1 VIFGN
6 VLQTSGDAVYFAR
19 HIGLKSGVPKEVPA
33 LTVNRLCGSGLQAIL
48 LGAQEIQLD
57 QAEFVLAGGAEN
69 MSMPPP
75 QIRGARWGLPLG
87 EQKLEDYLWVAL
99 VDSYNGLGMAN
110 TAENLGR
117 KYGITRVAADE
128 FAYRSHMLAAKARES
143 CRFSEEIVPVT
154 VKTKKGEVAVDKDE
168 HIRADTTLEAL
179 AKLQARFEKNGT
191 VTPGNAS
198 GINDGAAAVVVASAE
213 AAQQAGLKPLA
224 RIVSG
229 GVCGVDPDI
238 MGIGPAPSS
247 RQALG
252 RAALKIEDMDLV
264 EINEA
269 FATQY
274 LAVEKDLGLDRSK
287 TNVNGGAIALG
298 HPLGAAG
305 ARPGTGLC
313 GWENTQMAPWANDP
327 VRLRDGCGHVF
338 GQRGWRGGTGRRGS
352 KDDPRIQTIQREL
365 TLEPLPAGTRT
376 ADLLVGD
383 AVLPLEFESSAVAGV
398 RAVALDVTTSRHG
411 VAVRAVRIARS
422 AEDTA
427 IELA

>member
-1 VIFGN
+1 MKDIVIIDGARTAFGTYGGALRDTSATDLGIIAAKGALEKSKVDPKQIDQVIFGN

-19 HIGLKSGVPKEVPA
+19 HIGLKSGIPKEAPA

-48 LGAQEIQLD
+48 LAAQEIQLG

-69 MSMPPP
+69 MSMAPH

-117 KYGITRVAADE
+117 KYGIARDAADE

-154 VKTKKGEVAVDKDE
+154 VKTKKGEV
-168 HIRADTTLEAL
+168 
-179 AKLQARFEKNGT
+179 
-191 VTPGNAS
+191 
-198 GINDGAAAVVVASAE
+198 VVASAD
-213 AAQQAGLKPLA
+213 AVKKAGLTPIA

-247 RQALG
+247 RQALQ
-252 RAALKIEDMDLV
+252 RAGLKVQDMDLV

-274 LAVEKDLGLDRSK
+274 LAVEKDLGLDREK

-298 HPLGAAG
+298 HPLGASG
-305 ARPGTGLC
+305 ARL
-313 GWENTQMAPWANDP
+313 A
-327 VRLRDGCGHVF
+327 
-338 GQRGWRGGTGRRGS
+338 
-352 KDDPRIQTIQREL
+352 L
-365 TLEPLPAGTRT
+365 TLAYELRKREKRYGLASLCIGGGQGI
-376 ADLLVGD
+376 A
-383 AVLPLEFESSAVAGV
+383 AV
-398 RAVALDVTTSRHG
+398 
-411 VAVRAVRIARS
+411 
-422 AEDTA
+422 
-427 IELA
+427 IERVS